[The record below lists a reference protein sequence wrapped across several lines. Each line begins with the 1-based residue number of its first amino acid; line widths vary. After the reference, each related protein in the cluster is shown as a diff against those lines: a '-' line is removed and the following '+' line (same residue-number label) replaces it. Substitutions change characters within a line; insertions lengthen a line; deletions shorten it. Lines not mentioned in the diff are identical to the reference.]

1 MYKLKDEYKG
11 VTVNKSGR
19 MVILDNVKSSEVE
32 LLGVEYFFTKTKTKK
47 KQSPPPSKLQKH
59 KTKTY
64 FLYYIV

>member
-19 MVILDNVKSSEVE
+19 MVILDNVKSNEVE
-32 LLGVEYFFTKTKTKK
+32 LLGVEHFFKKTKTKK
-47 KQSPPPSKLQKH
+47 KQAIPPSKLQKH
-59 KTKTY
+59 KIKTY